1 MNLRSA
7 VAALALLL
15 AALAGS
21 GCVLREEIF
30 SSLGEREA
38 NEMVAILRF
47 NGYDARK
54 LSKGKDGFAVAVP
67 NDDFANSVKLLHS
80 WGYPR
85 EEKVNIGDLFQSGG
99 IVPTQSEAR
108 IRCVHGVARELTE
121 TLAHL
126 EGIMENRVH
135 IALGNIEGNSQGE
148 NNANTASVF
157 ILFDPE
163 RADLESLMPMI
174 RQLVGSSLPGLEPE
188 RVQVLSQ
195 PGVSFEFGRGLT
207 NPRQEVVL
215 AGVRLRPQDFASVL
229 TVFAGLAVLDLAL
242 LIALLAGLARG
253 ARAA

>member
-1 MNLRSA
+1 MRLPPALVAAALVA
-7 VAALALLL
+7 VALLT
-15 AALAGS
+15 G
-21 GCVLREEIF
+21 GCALREEIF

-85 EEKVNIGDLFQSGG
+85 EEKVNIGDLFKSGG
-99 IVPTQSEAR
+99 IVPTQSEER
-108 IRCVHGVARELTE
+108 IRFVHGVAQELTE

-135 IALGNIEGNSQGE
+135 IALGNIEGGAQGE
-148 NNANTASVF
+148 GSVNTASVF

-163 RADLESLMPMI
+163 RADLERLTPMI
-174 RQLVGSSLPGLEPE
+174 KQLVGSSLPGLEPDQ
-188 RVQVLSQ
+188 VQVLSQ

-207 NPRQEVVL
+207 NPLQEVVL
-215 AGVRLRPQDFASVL
+215 AGLRLRPQDFSIVL
-229 TVFAGLAVLDLAL
+229 ATLAGLAALDLAL
-242 LIALLAGLARG
+242 LIALAAAFVGRR
-253 ARAA
+253 RA

>member
-1 MNLRSA
+1 MNLRA
-7 VAALALLL
+7 AAAATALALV
-15 AALAGS
+15 ALSTS

-54 LSKGKDGFAVAVP
+54 RDKGKGQFAVAVP

-85 EEKVNIGDLFQSGG
+85 EEKVNIGDLFKSGG
-99 IVPTQSEAR
+99 IVPTQSEER
-108 IRCVHGVARELTE
+108 IRFVHGVAQELTE

-135 IALGNIEGNSQGE
+135 IALGNIEGSSQDKNST
-148 NNANTASVF
+148 NTASVF

-163 RADLESLMPMI
+163 RADLDSLTPMI
-174 RQLVGSSLPGLEPE
+174 RQLVGSSLPGLEPDQ
-188 RVQVLSQ
+188 VQVLSQ

-207 NPRQEVVL
+207 NPRQKIVL
-215 AGVRLRPQDFASVL
+215 AGVRLRPQDFSSVL
-229 TVFAGLAVLDLAL
+229 TTFAIMAGIDLLLLLAL
-242 LIALLAGLARG
+242 GVSFTRRG
-253 ARAA
+253 KA